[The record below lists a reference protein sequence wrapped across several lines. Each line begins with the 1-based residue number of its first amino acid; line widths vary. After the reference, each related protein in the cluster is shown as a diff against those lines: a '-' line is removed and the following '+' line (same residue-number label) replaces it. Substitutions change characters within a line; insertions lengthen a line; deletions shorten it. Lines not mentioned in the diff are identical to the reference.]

1 MLDRRFSEG
10 MFLEDGSLG
19 ETPYISYPRAV

>member
-19 ETPYISYPRAV
+19 GTPYISYLRAV